1 MNWLGSW
8 PRILEL
14 AEFAELG
21 LPHLSCLTP
30 RSARIVELAE
40 FVSRIVELV
49 EFPIGA
55 LRVQG
60 FRWWLM
66 SFSRKLG
73 VEVGSFSPL
82 YMHGFFASTC
92 SFCSIHPD
100 LLEKVAGHLCVKL
113 CSKEAR

>member
-40 FVSRIVELV
+40 FVQRGLSNSPSSSKRGWLWLAVAGCSSDMWWCSELCSLVIRISILT
-49 EFPIGA
+49 FLQSA
-55 LRVQG
+55 SKYTHLRVI
-60 FRWWLM
+60 L
-66 SFSRKLG
+66 
-73 VEVGSFSPL
+73 
-82 YMHGFFASTC
+82 
-92 SFCSIHPD
+92 
-100 LLEKVAGHLCVKL
+100 
-113 CSKEAR
+113 